1 MHISPLFFFSHLT
14 DYSNNLPNGK
24 LVMLSFRMFEP
35 ITLPVLT
42 ILLYPVFNHVQ
53 PVPTATPSLSPS
65 SSPTKEPS
73 SSPTENPSFSPT
85 KNVSRQDHTY
95 EAEHLAFLFQLNIL
109 LYPIS
114 LTPNYCYPSV
124 FTNETAHGQS
134 NPSMW

>member
-1 MHISPLFFFSHLT
+1 MHISPLFSFSYLT
-14 DYSNNLPNGK
+14 DFPINVTNGK
-24 LVMLSFRMFEP
+24 LSCCLFVFEP